1 MRRVI
6 LALTFALLFLSSC
19 SSLGMDPTAVAFFYL
34 IVIVFIIVFIWGCK
48 IDYKKL
54 KQKERYLT
62 DGFEFM
68 GHYVYGHPKVKSPA
82 PDIVYGRLE
91 TGHIVFY
98 QIGETE
104 YNVFPPSAI
113 EGFKILCNNIEDARV
128 EDETTFESRIT
139 IPRMFVAGLYSLA
152 WKKRDK
158 HEAAFLRVIWRDGR
172 FTNETVFGFDG
183 TGAISSADKARN
195 FVISCCKATDD

>member
-1 MRRVI
+1 
-6 LALTFALLFLSSC
+6 
-19 SSLGMDPTAVAFFYL
+19 
-34 IVIVFIIVFIWGCK
+34 
-48 IDYKKL
+48 
-54 KQKERYLT
+54 
-62 DGFEFM
+62 M

-152 WKKRDK
+152 WKKISGFCAVPRSTGCSGFRDL
-158 HEAAFLRVIWRDGR
+158 LRKSL
-172 FTNETVFGFDG
+172 T
-183 TGAISSADKARN
+183 ASISMIFAKS
-195 FVISCCKATDD
+195 S